1 MHTPFI
7 MILVTLLGLLI
18 SPGLCATTIYSWV
31 DSDGVVHFSD
41 QPTAQATVYQFDS
54 LPGAASV
61 ASPTASELTPSE
73 PTKTPDATPPPS
85 IRLLS
90 PVHEQ
95 TLRDNEGIIA
105 ISAIAN
111 REMDQGHNVQ
121 LLLDGKAYGR
131 PQSSLS
137 WRLINI
143 DRGSHQL
150 QIQLLKYGKVIA
162 LSESITVYLHRASVI
177 QRKPPAVEAK

>member
-1 MHTPFI
+1 
-7 MILVTLLGLLI
+7 LSLLI
-18 SPGLCATTIYSWV
+18 SPALQATTIYTWV

-41 QPTAQATVYQFDS
+41 QHTEQATVYQFDS
-54 LPGAASV
+54 LPSAASA
-61 ASPTASELTPSE
+61 ASLTASELPPSE

-105 ISAIAN
+105 ISATAN

-177 QRKPPAVEAK
+177 QRKPPAVKAK